1 MVRALFPGQNPSF
14 RVITLREPL
23 KHEMVPFLQ
32 SEHRGEPVRASPAR
46 VARVQVSIPRD
57 VGSGKFMELLVDLD
71 QDAIVRQQHLAG
83 KHPYIDSSYMK
94 SVEKACLEDERVQAE
109 IRSLELPPS
118 ASVIVEAWAYATD
131 GMNDMS
137 QRTTMVMAFSP
148 PYEPWVNYARSAGST
163 CDW

>member
-1 MVRALFPGQNPSF
+1 MVRPLFPGQNPSF

-23 KHEMVPFLQ
+23 KHEMVPFLEC
-32 SEHRGEPVRASPAR
+32 EHRGEPVRARPAR
-46 VARVQVSIPRD
+46 VARVQVSIPSD

-71 QDAIVRQQHLAG
+71 QDAIVSQQHLAG

-94 SVEKACLEDERVQAE
+94 TVEKACMEDERVQAE
-109 IRSLELPPS
+109 IRNLELPPS

-137 QRTTMVMAFSP
+137 QRTTMVMAFFSP
-148 PYEPWVNYARSAGST
+148 LEAFN
-163 CDW
+163 